1 MEAVICLARLLMNL
15 IHYLQQVPDFR
26 TQPRYPL
33 WVVLLLVIMGVMSG
47 CQGYRALEDFVIRH
61 QAVLLELMELPQE
74 RLPSYSTLRRI
85 MIRIDFRAFA
95 CAFNAWAKDT
105 FTLGENEHLSTDG
118 KSIKASVK
126 DYDQSCQDFASLVS
140 AFSTKQGVVVGLKPM
155 HNGQQSEIV
164 TVQTLL
170 DVLELHNVCFTMDAL
185 HTQKK
190 RLSKSSIVTMTM

>member
-1 MEAVICLARLLMNL
+1 MSL
-15 IHYLQQVPDFR
+15 IHYLQQIPDFR
-26 TQPRYPL
+26 TQPQYPL

-95 CAFNAWAKDT
+95 RAFNAWAKDT
-105 FTLGENEHLSTDG
+105 FAVEENEHLSTDG

-126 DYDQSCQDFASLVS
+126 DYDQSYQDFASLVS
-140 AFSTKQGVVVGLKPM
+140 AFSTKQGVVVGLEPM

-170 DVLELHNVCFTMDAL
+170 EVLELHNVCFTMDAL
-185 HTQKK
+185 HTQKND
-190 RLSKSSIVTMTM
+190 